1 MLLNKCELFFKK
13 KKKKKVNLQFH
24 HFIQTMKFVIT
35 RILNDG
41 RLNPFI
47 CQFLCNYQILHP
59 NIA

>member
-1 MLLNKCELFFKK
+1 MLLNKCELFL

-47 CQFLCNYQILHP
+47 CQFLCNHQILHL